1 MSAYF
6 ITATGTGIG
15 KTVLT
20 TALAYQLKEKG
31 RNVMAVKPVI
41 SGFEDGDLENDTAL
55 IAASLGLSFNTENI
69 RKISPFRYRAAISPN
84 LAAAIER
91 REIEPEALLDF
102 CDKTISS
109 HDTTLIEGIGGTH
122 VPLAEDFL
130 VADWIHDLELPT
142 ILVTGSYLGA
152 LSHTLV
158 SVEAL
163 LGMGINIAA
172 IVVSQS
178 EDQPMPFA
186 ETVTALMEQLPDQK
200 IFSLPRIEKEPLF
213 KNAPDLTRILD

>member
-1 MSAYF
+1 MSAFF

-20 TALAYQLKEKG
+20 TALAFQLKQKG
-31 RNVMAVKPVI
+31 RNVIAIKPVI
-41 SGFEDGDLENDTAL
+41 SGFEEGDLENDTAL
-55 IAASLGLSFNTENI
+55 IAASLGLSFSPKNI
-69 RKISPFRYRAAISPN
+69 QKISPFRYQAAVSPN
-84 LAAAIER
+84 LAAAKEG
-91 REIEPEALLDF
+91 REISPEALLDF
-102 CDKTISS
+102 CDKTITS
-109 HDTTLIEGIGGTH
+109 HDITLIEGIGGTH
-122 VPLAEDFL
+122 VPIAEDFL

-163 LGMGINIAA
+163 QAMGIKIAA

-178 EDQPMPFA
+178 GKEPMPFV
-186 ETVTALMEQLPDQK
+186 ETVAALMEQLPDQR
-200 IFSLPRIEKEPLF
+200 IFSLPRIEKEPLYE
-213 KNAPDLTRILD
+213 NAPDMLRIFD